1 MESLF
6 LAVYSIFLFAW
17 TPILT
22 NTISGEMN
30 VGIIFVC
37 FVMSMITGTLIFEVN
52 SILMEIM
59 IIYLRFDY
67 FRTIVVFFVFESF
80 IFYLIYSINSFSFR
94 LLLLSMINVLLQ
106 LSKGCF
112 GFYNP
117 LNSIIKTKIL
127 IEKYRALLMNIFRI
141 PLNLYVILILLFLK
155 FLNPF
160 TVLI

>member
-1 MESLF
+1 MACLAFLIILVLWDENKPNESGRTNINQSFGEAFKELKKREVLTVGIMESLF

-94 LLLLSMINVLLQ
+94 LLLLSMINVLL
-106 LSKGCF
+106 
-112 GFYNP
+112 
-117 LNSIIKTKIL
+117 
-127 IEKYRALLMNIFRI
+127 
-141 PLNLYVILILLFLK
+141 
-155 FLNPF
+155 
-160 TVLI
+160 